1 TVKRERCVSHT
12 TYLTRGL
19 EGTLSQDVPLIE
31 ELARVARLAAP
42 LEQPPEAPPKNGPE
56 NKQALQEIR
65 AYEEK
70 ELAPIGLEMRDLLV
84 GRPGITQAYIA
95 YPDGTFLSADPS
107 GPRAVGIHVTQGG
120 RMTSYRVDGAK
131 LHRLES
137 TKSDFDPRLRQWYQ
151 LAESSKER
159 VWSPPYTFFFNYHTG
174 VTRSYPL
181 YADES
186 KTKLF
191 AVVGVD
197 FDVDALT

>member
-1 TVKRERCVSHT
+1 
-12 TYLTRGL
+12 
-19 EGTLSQDVPLIE
+19 
-31 ELARVARLAAP
+31 ELARVAQVAAP
-42 LEQPPEAPPKNGPE
+42 LEQPAEAPKKGGAIK
-56 NKQALQEIR
+56 KQALQVIK

-70 ELAPIGLEMRDLLV
+70 ELAPVALEMRDLLV

-120 RMTSYRVDGAK
+120 RMTSYQVDGAR

-137 TKSDFDPRLRQWYQ
+137 KKSDFDPRLRDWYS
-151 LAESSKER
+151 LASAKKDR

-181 YADES
+181 YTDDS
-186 KTKLF
+186 K
-191 AVVGVD
+191 
-197 FDVDALT
+197 